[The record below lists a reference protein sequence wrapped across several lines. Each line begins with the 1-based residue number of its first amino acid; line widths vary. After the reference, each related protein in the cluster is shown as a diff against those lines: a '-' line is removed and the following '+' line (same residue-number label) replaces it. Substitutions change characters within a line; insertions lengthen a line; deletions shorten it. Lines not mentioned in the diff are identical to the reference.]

1 MSKSLKKSNLYI
13 GQLVTTS
20 DSQQAQVRTISH
32 IFDNNM
38 VELQW
43 YEGDQLIVQGID
55 RSMLYIPTIQQIEYS
70 IQFNGRL
77 VSTNDILELA

>member
-1 MSKSLKKSNLYI
+1 MSKSLKKSNLHI

-20 DSQQAQVRTISH
+20 DSQEAQVRTVSH

-55 RSMLYIPTIQQIEYS
+55 RSMLYTPTIQQIEYS

-77 VSTNDILELA
+77 VSINDILELA

>member
-1 MSKSLKKSNLYI
+1 MSKSLKKSNLHI

-20 DSQQAQVRTISH
+20 DSQEAQVRTISH

-43 YEGDQLIVQGID
+43 YESDQLIIQGID

-77 VSTNDILELA
+77 VSINDILELA

>member
-20 DSQQAQVRTISH
+20 DSQEAQVRTVSH

-55 RSMLYIPTIQQIEYS
+55 RSMLYTPTIQQIEYS

>member
-1 MSKSLKKSNLYI
+1 MSKSLRKSNLHI

-20 DSQQAQVRTISH
+20 DSLEAQVRTVSH

-43 YEGDQLIVQGID
+43 YEADQLIVQGID
-55 RSMLYIPTIQQIEYS
+55 RSMLYAPTIKQIEYS

>member
-1 MSKSLKKSNLYI
+1 MSKSLKKSTLYI

-20 DSQQAQVRTISH
+20 DSQEAQVRTVSH

-55 RSMLYIPTIQQIEYS
+55 RSMLYTPTIQQIEYS

>member
-1 MSKSLKKSNLYI
+1 MSKALKKSNLYI

-20 DSQQAQVRTISH
+20 DSPEAQVRTISH

-38 VELQW
+38 VEVQW
-43 YEGDQLIVQGID
+43 YEGTKQVAQGID
-55 RSMLYIPTIQQIEYS
+55 YSMLYTPTIKQIEYS

-77 VSTNDILELA
+77 VANHEIFDFA

>member
-20 DSQQAQVRTISH
+20 DNLEAQVRTISH

-55 RSMLYIPTIQQIEYS
+55 RSMLYTPTIQQIEYS

-77 VSTNDILELA
+77 VSINDILELA

>member
-20 DSQQAQVRTISH
+20 DSPEAQVRTISH

-43 YEGDQLIVQGID
+43 YESDQLIIQGID
-55 RSMLYIPTIQQIEYS
+55 RSMLYTPTIQQIEYS

-77 VSTNDILELA
+77 VSINDILELA

>member
-20 DSQQAQVRTISH
+20 DNLEAQVRTISH

-55 RSMLYIPTIQQIEYS
+55 RSMLYTPTIQQIEYS

-77 VSTNDILELA
+77 VSTNNILELA

>member
-1 MSKSLKKSNLYI
+1 MSKSLRKSNLHI

-20 DSQQAQVRTISH
+20 DSPEAQVRTVSH

-43 YEGDQLIVQGID
+43 HEADQLIVQGID
-55 RSMLYIPTIQQIEYS
+55 RSMLYAPTIQQIEYS

-77 VSTNDILELA
+77 VSINDILELA

>member
-20 DSQQAQVRTISH
+20 DSLKAQVRTVSH

-55 RSMLYIPTIQQIEYS
+55 CSMLYAPTIKQIEYS

-77 VSTNDILELA
+77 VSTNDIFELA